1 MWEWDR
7 KAYYESSQATM
18 KKNKETI
25 LHLRQENK
33 RLRRRLAETH
43 TVDEKIVKDAFH
55 NRGMEKAA
63 FKNKSGKETLQILDQ
78 KVCDKMKKLNALKHQ
93 AETRRRHLEELQLQ
107 YNRAQSECEGGH
119 LVAEDRK
126 EEDKK
131 LRVLG
136 NRLEK
141 AQLKCQEAEH
151 IMKGYLK
158 LKAHLQD
165 ESLTYQSHLDA
176 LEAEILKQRQE
187 LRELQVMNNGA
198 QLSRDMAKV
207 ELQHQEELVYR
218 ERRERESILARYKKQ
233 AEECKAHIKKLERRA
248 QRATMH
254 ADELSS
260 EAQRSAVGVGEEEK
274 TISALEE
281 AFQCIKEA
289 TGVRDAQEVVER
301 FIAQGKTQKHLEN
314 LKEENER
321 TLQQLKEQRDQLQD
335 RFQEMKYSGDAKL
348 SSRQQT
354 LEECEGHLRKE
365 RRREKEAR
373 ERLEWLTN
381 MLRMVRS
388 GVEHLSNKLQ
398 HILLTDSPV
407 VELDPSSEEYVLE
420 LLAQAE
426 QKLLILHEELQ
437 GKNMDTIMKEM
448 EEEEFYTSIEG
459 KIPQYNIRI
468 RLPRVESR
476 DSYEDNFSVLFTH
489 HLSSQI
495 TNPPTEEESEDNESD
510 IITRAALK
518 RQSQIIIDSKTK
530 RKTQWD
536 KSAYYESS
544 QATMKRNKE
553 SIHNLRQE
561 NEKLRRRNYL
571 EKAQL
576 KYQEA
581 EYIMRGYLK
590 IKGHLQDESLTYQS
604 QLDALEAE
612 ILKQRQ
618 ELRELQVMNN
628 DAQLSRDAAYAQRAA
643 MHADE
648 LSSESHSSAT
658 GGEEERTISAIEEAF
673 QRIKEATG
681 DRDTH
686 EVVERFIAQ
695 GKTQKHLENLKE
707 ENERTLQHL
716 KKQRDHLQARFQ
728 EMKYSGDTRLSSR
741 QQMLEEYEANLQ
753 REQQRRKEAREQLD
767 RVTDTLYMVR
777 GVVEILSNKLQHIT
791 PTDTPVVELEPSSED
806 YVLELL
812 MQVEQK
818 LLIVQE
824 ELQEK
829 NIDAAMGEMEKEE

>member
-1 MWEWDR
+1 MPGPFSSEDHKLPLHHDQIAEMQRKIQLLEWDR

-126 EEDKK
+126 EEDKSEGELTEDQPQQK

-476 DSYEDNFSVLFTH
+476 DSYE
-489 HLSSQI
+489 
-495 TNPPTEEESEDNESD
+495 EEESEDNESD

-530 RKTQWD
+530 RKTRT
-536 KSAYYESS
+536 K
-544 QATMKRNKE
+544 KKKG
-553 SIHNLRQE
+553 
-561 NEKLRRRNYL
+561 KL
-571 EKAQL
+571 
-576 KYQEA
+576 
-581 EYIMRGYLK
+581 
-590 IKGHLQDESLTYQS
+590 
-604 QLDALEAE
+604 
-612 ILKQRQ
+612 
-618 ELRELQVMNN
+618 
-628 DAQLSRDAAYAQRAA
+628 
-643 MHADE
+643 
-648 LSSESHSSAT
+648 
-658 GGEEERTISAIEEAF
+658 
-673 QRIKEATG
+673 
-681 DRDTH
+681 
-686 EVVERFIAQ
+686 
-695 GKTQKHLENLKE
+695 
-707 ENERTLQHL
+707 
-716 KKQRDHLQARFQ
+716 
-728 EMKYSGDTRLSSR
+728 
-741 QQMLEEYEANLQ
+741 
-753 REQQRRKEAREQLD
+753 
-767 RVTDTLYMVR
+767 
-777 GVVEILSNKLQHIT
+777 
-791 PTDTPVVELEPSSED
+791 
-806 YVLELL
+806 
-812 MQVEQK
+812 
-818 LLIVQE
+818 
-824 ELQEK
+824 
-829 NIDAAMGEMEKEE
+829 

>member
-1 MWEWDR
+1 MP
-7 KAYYESSQATM
+7 
-18 KKNKETI
+18 
-25 LHLRQENK
+25 
-33 RLRRRLAETH
+33 
-43 TVDEKIVKDAFH
+43 
-55 NRGMEKAA
+55 G
-63 FKNKSGKETLQILDQ
+63 
-78 KVCDKMKKLNALKHQ
+78 
-93 AETRRRHLEELQLQ
+93 
-107 YNRAQSECEGGH
+107 
-119 LVAEDRK
+119 
-126 EEDKK
+126 
-131 LRVLG
+131 
-136 NRLEK
+136 
-141 AQLKCQEAEH
+141 
-151 IMKGYLK
+151 
-158 LKAHLQD
+158 
-165 ESLTYQSHLDA
+165 
-176 LEAEILKQRQE
+176 
-187 LRELQVMNNGA
+187 
-198 QLSRDMAKV
+198 
-207 ELQHQEELVYR
+207 
-218 ERRERESILARYKKQ
+218 
-233 AEECKAHIKKLERRA
+233 
-248 QRATMH
+248 
-254 ADELSS
+254 
-260 EAQRSAVGVGEEEK
+260 
-274 TISALEE
+274 
-281 AFQCIKEA
+281 
-289 TGVRDAQEVVER
+289 
-301 FIAQGKTQKHLEN
+301 
-314 LKEENER
+314 
-321 TLQQLKEQRDQLQD
+321 
-335 RFQEMKYSGDAKL
+335 
-348 SSRQQT
+348 
-354 LEECEGHLRKE
+354 
-365 RRREKEAR
+365 
-373 ERLEWLTN
+373 
-381 MLRMVRS
+381 
-388 GVEHLSNKLQ
+388 
-398 HILLTDSPV
+398 P
-407 VELDPSSEEYVLE
+407 
-420 LLAQAE
+420 
-426 QKLLILHEELQ
+426 
-437 GKNMDTIMKEM
+437 
-448 EEEEFYTSIEG
+448 
-459 KIPQYNIRI
+459 
-468 RLPRVESR
+468 
-476 DSYEDNFSVLFTH
+476 FS
-489 HLSSQI
+489 
-495 TNPPTEEESEDNESD
+495 SEDNKLPLHD
-510 IITRAALK
+510 
-518 RQSQIIIDSKTK
+518 QIAEMQQKI
-530 RKTQWD
+530 QLLEWD

-561 NEKLRRRNYL
+561 NEKLRRRLAETHTEDEQMMSNVFQDRKMEKSGLKNKSGEEALRKLDQKVCDKVKKLNAVKHQTETRRRHLEELKLQYCRAKSAREGSHFAKLRILENQL

-628 DAQLSRDAAYAQRAA
+628 DAQLSRDAAYVELQQQEKSVSKEHKERESILSQYKKKAEECKAHTKKAQRAA

-829 NIDAAMGEMEKEE
+829 NIDAAMGEMEKEEFYTSIEGKLPEYNIRILLPKSHAQDLYEEEIGDDKGDVITRAELKRQSQIIIDSKTKKKTGTKKD

>member
-1 MWEWDR
+1 MPGPFSSEDHKLPLHHDQIAEMQRKIQLLEWDR

-126 EEDKK
+126 EEDKSEGELTEDQPQQK

-321 TLQQLKEQRDQLQD
+321 TLQ
-335 RFQEMKYSGDAKL
+335 
-348 SSRQQT
+348 
-354 LEECEGHLRKE
+354 
-365 RRREKEAR
+365 
-373 ERLEWLTN
+373 
-381 MLRMVRS
+381 
-388 GVEHLSNKLQ
+388 
-398 HILLTDSPV
+398 
-407 VELDPSSEEYVLE
+407 
-420 LLAQAE
+420 
-426 QKLLILHEELQ
+426 
-437 GKNMDTIMKEM
+437 
-448 EEEEFYTSIEG
+448 
-459 KIPQYNIRI
+459 
-468 RLPRVESR
+468 
-476 DSYEDNFSVLFTH
+476 
-489 HLSSQI
+489 
-495 TNPPTEEESEDNESD
+495 
-510 IITRAALK
+510 
-518 RQSQIIIDSKTK
+518 
-530 RKTQWD
+530 
-536 KSAYYESS
+536 
-544 QATMKRNKE
+544 
-553 SIHNLRQE
+553 
-561 NEKLRRRNYL
+561 
-571 EKAQL
+571 
-576 KYQEA
+576 
-581 EYIMRGYLK
+581 
-590 IKGHLQDESLTYQS
+590 
-604 QLDALEAE
+604 
-612 ILKQRQ
+612 
-618 ELRELQVMNN
+618 
-628 DAQLSRDAAYAQRAA
+628 
-643 MHADE
+643 
-648 LSSESHSSAT
+648 
-658 GGEEERTISAIEEAF
+658 
-673 QRIKEATG
+673 
-681 DRDTH
+681 
-686 EVVERFIAQ
+686 
-695 GKTQKHLENLKE
+695 
-707 ENERTLQHL
+707 HL

-829 NIDAAMGEMEKEE
+829 NIDAAMGEMEKEEFYTSIEGKLPEYNIRILLPKSHAQDLYEEEEIGDDKGDVITRAELKRQSQIIIDSKTKKKTGTKKD